1 MISFSDLGLLGLV
14 YFILCF
20 QLAAG
25 FPPLCR
31 AFGAWPPGTGA
42 QWRRALGPAAG
53 LVACGAAVQLWGGA
67 GLLPGLGA
75 AGVWLGLHLRR
86 MLATDPQTRIT
97 SGGPFALYPMVLFDL
112 WTLGLTA
119 GVGGLLAL

>member
-1 MISFSDLGLLGLV
+1 MIGVADLGLLGLV

-20 QLAAG
+20 QLATG

-31 AFGAWPPGTGA
+31 GFGAWPQVSA
-42 QWRRALGPAAG
+42 RQWRGVIGPAGA
-53 LVACGAAVQLWGGA
+53 LLLCGAAAQVWGGW

-75 AGVWLGLHLRR
+75 AGVWAGWRLRA
-86 MLATDPQTRIT
+86 LVAKDPQTRRGA
-97 SGGPFALYPMVLFDL
+97 SPPFGLSALALFDL

-119 GVGGLLAL
+119 GVGALLAL